1 MQYKKFI
8 AAISA
13 LLMVAFLFS
22 ACAENAAAPKETT
35 AAAESTEAAATGEVE
50 LKPDLPDVKFE
61 GEDFVT
67 IVRGVSFNEWKSQ
80 DIFVEEQN
88 GEPINDAVYIRN
100 VFLEETYNIKIK
112 EFQATD
118 PGNQAKKSISAGSND
133 YQMVMANT
141 SETATLASQNLL
153 YNLHEIP
160 NMDLTKPWWD
170 QRSVTQLSI
179 GGILYFCTGDLSI
192 MANDATWI
200 QMFNKKMIDDY
211 SLESPY
217 DLVSTGK
224 WTIDKMVEMGR
235 AVASDIDGDG
245 NMKWDIDQYGF
256 VTHES
261 SCEGFFFGSGCNI
274 IAKDEDD
281 LPYLN
286 MSDERVISVIE
297 RATPMISDKNLV
309 VNGSVQALNPVTQMQ
324 PVFESGR
331 SLFYGEVMQ
340 CIIRLRTMEIDFGVI
355 PFPKLDAD
363 QEEYN
368 HFIHVTAAMVS
379 VPLSNPDTDKTGIL
393 LEAMAAK
400 SKYTLQKAYYD
411 VCLEGK
417 FMRDE
422 ESAGML
428 DIILK
433 TRNYDIG
440 YIYNWG
446 NLFTS
451 FRTSIT
457 KGDTDFASKYA
468 KAEPSAIK
476 AMDKTIASW
485 TEG

>member
-1 MQYKKFI
+1 MKSTKFLSGI
-8 AAISA
+8 LAI
-13 LLMVAFLFS
+13 LMIAFLAFG
-22 ACAENAAAPKETT
+22 CANNASETQVTTAVAETT
-35 AAAESTEAAATGEVE
+35 VAAETGEVE
-50 LKPDLPDVKFE
+50 LKPDLPEIKFE

-67 IVRGVSFNEWKSQ
+67 IVRGPNFNEWQSQ
-80 DIFVEEQN
+80 DIFVEVQN
-88 GEPINDAVYIRN
+88 GEPVNDAVYIRN
-100 VFLEETYNIKIK
+100 VYLEETYNIKIK

-118 PGNQAKKSISAGSND
+118 PGGQAKKSISAGSND
-133 YQMVMANT
+133 YQVVNADT
-141 SETATLASQNLL
+141 GASATLASQNLL

-179 GGILYFCTGDLSI
+179 GGKLYFCTGDLSI

-200 QMFNKKMIDDY
+200 QMFNKKMIDDF

-217 DLVSTGK
+217 DLVNNGK

-235 AVASDIDGDG
+235 AVSSDIDGDG

-256 VTHES
+256 VTHAS

-274 IAKDEDD
+274 IAKDQDD

-286 MSDERVISVIE
+286 MSDDRVIKVIE
-297 RATPMISDKNLV
+297 RATPMISDKTLV
-309 VNGSVQALNPVTQMQ
+309 VNGSVQSLSPVTQMQ

-355 PFPKLDAD
+355 PFPKLDEE

-368 HFIHVTAAMVS
+368 HFIHTTACMVS
-379 VPLSNPDTDKTGIL
+379 VPLSNPDIDKTGIL

-422 ESAGML
+422 ESTGML
-428 DIILK
+428 DIILRS
-433 TRNYDIG
+433 RNYDIG

-446 NLFTS
+446 SLFTAFS
-451 FRTSIT
+451 SSIT

-476 AMDKTIASW
+476 AMDKTVAAW
-485 TEG
+485 TES